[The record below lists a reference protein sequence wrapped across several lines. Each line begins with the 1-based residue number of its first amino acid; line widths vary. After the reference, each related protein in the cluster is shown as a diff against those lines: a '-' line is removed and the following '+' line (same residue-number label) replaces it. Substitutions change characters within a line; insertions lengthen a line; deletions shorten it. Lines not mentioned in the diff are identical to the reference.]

1 MFRVPTCPRSCHQ
14 AWIDS
19 PGQADWTLYTQ
30 GVDYRAKPAHGTL
43 DHRDPRRS
51 GRSGAGHSRSLPQP
65 AAGPMACPTC
75 GEDTNGLAV
84 TNTAANT
91 FTFNPIPP
99 TNRSS
104 QPVVLDSVALI
115 KPSPGVHITRVAVS
129 SKPVLYQL
137 ERGSLT
143 PRLYPST
150 SLTDATGARI
160 PPASGNPQRFSLVI
174 FLAVPR
180 SPWHLHN
187 RRGHHRLPPRLNA
200 LPRQLSGGGP
210 DLPRILGLLGRSG
223 LRPSPHI
230 NQLPRAHC
238 TRAVVE
244 RREAGSGA
252 GRPSRQRR
260 GGRGSPARRCHR
272 SASR

>member
-1 MFRVPTCPRSCHQ
+1 M
-14 AWIDS
+14 AL
-19 PGQADWTLYTQ
+19 WTIVILV
-30 GVDYRAKPAHGTL
+30 GV
-43 DHRDPRRS
+43 
-51 GRSGAGHSRSLPQP
+51 GAAGLGILAHSRGP

-91 FTFNPIPP
+91 FTFNPIPL

-150 SLTDATGARI
+150 SLTDATG
-160 PPASGNPQRFSLVI
+160 

-180 SPWHLHN
+180 S
-187 RRGHHRLPPRLNA
+187 RGTYTIAGVTIDYH
-200 LPRQLSGGGP
+200 QGSTYY
-210 DLPRILGLLGRSG
+210 
-223 LRPSPHI
+223 
-230 NQLPRAHC
+230 RASY
-238 TRAVVE
+238 
-244 RREAGSGA
+244 REAARICLGS
-252 GRPSRQRR
+252 ST
-260 GGRGSPARRCHR
+260 C
-272 SASR
+272 SAAQV

>member
-1 MFRVPTCPRSCHQ
+1 M
-14 AWIDS
+14 AL
-19 PGQADWTLYTQ
+19 WTIVILV
-30 GVDYRAKPAHGTL
+30 GV
-43 DHRDPRRS
+43 
-51 GRSGAGHSRSLPQP
+51 GAAGLGILAHSRGP

-75 GEDTNGLAV
+75 AEDTNGLAV
-84 TNTAANT
+84 TNAAANT
-91 FTFNPIPP
+91 FTFNPIPL

-129 SKPVLYQL
+129 SKPPLYQL

-180 SPWHLHN
+180 S
-187 RRGHHRLPPRLNA
+187 RGTYTIAGVTIDYHQGSTHY
-200 LPRQLSGGGP
+200 
-210 DLPRILGLLGRSG
+210 
-223 LRPSPHI
+223 
-230 NQLPRAHC
+230 RASY
-238 TRAVVE
+238 
-244 RREAGSGA
+244 REAARICLGS
-252 GRPSRQRR
+252 ST
-260 GGRGSPARRCHR
+260 C
-272 SASR
+272 SAAQV